1 MTWKHIAGLVAALA
15 LPVICGVSQTCAATS
30 LKDVIGL
37 SLVVAGGILG
47 NANSNGNGGR
57 KDPPA

>member
-1 MTWKHIAGLVAALA
+1 MTWRHVAGLIAALM
-15 LPVICGVSQTCAATS
+15 LPVICGLSATCSAAS

-47 NANSNGNGGR
+47 NANANNSS
-57 KDPPA
+57 KPSP